1 MKIWKNPILE
11 GFYPDP
17 SICKVGDRYYLV
29 NSTFAFYPGIPI
41 WSSTDLTELETD
53 WKCTGASVSAAA
65 ERMCAF
71 TGYLCTDDPVS

>member
-1 MKIWKNPILE
+1 MKIWKNRILE

-41 WSSTDLTELETD
+41 WSSTDLQNWKQIGNVLERP
-53 WKCTGASVSAAA
+53 SQLQA

-71 TGYLCTDDPVS
+71 TGDLCTDDPVS

>member
-1 MKIWKNPILE
+1 MKIRKNPILE

-41 WSSTDLTELETD
+41 WSSTDLQLRE
-53 WKCTGASVSAAA
+53 
-65 ERMCAF
+65 CAHSQGIYAP
-71 TGYLCTDDPVS
+71 TIRDHDGR

>member
-41 WSSTDLTELETD
+41 WSSTDLQN
-53 WKCTGASVSAAA
+53 WKQIGYVL

-71 TGYLCTDDPVS
+71 TGDLCTDDPVS